1 MSKKRLVIISNRLP
15 VSVEI
20 KDEIQYHQS
29 MGGLATGLSSFYQNY
44 NCVWVG
50 WSGLTDEEVNPEQ
63 RKEITRQLKQ
73 EYQCHPLFLP
83 EKHLNNYYY
92 GFCNESI
99 WPLFH
104 YFNQYAIFKKEY
116 WESYYQVN
124 KFFSEKLTKILDTGD
139 ILWIHDYH
147 LFLLPGMIR
156 KKFPDLAIGYFL
168 HIPFPS
174 FEIFR
179 LLPWRKELLEGV
191 ICSDLIGFHTYDYVR
206 HFLSSVRRILGYEHT
221 LGKLK
226 VKNHVA
232 LVDIFPMGIEYS
244 KFATAVR
251 KKEIKKEIKKIKD
264 NLPKKKIILSIDR
277 MDYTKG
283 IEQRLKSYE
292 IFLEKFPKYHQQVT
306 LILVAVPSRTEVEQ
320 YQELKKVIEVLVA
333 EINGKYGGIS
343 WTPIIFIYR
352 AFLFEELAA
361 LYNIADV
368 CLVTPIR
375 DGMNLIAKEYIA
387 SKGNQPGVLI
397 LSEMAGAVEEMGE
410 VLVINP
416 NDFDQIAQ
424 AIDQALSMPE
434 QEQKERN
441 AVVRDRLKR
450 YDIIKWATDFIDSLF
465 LIKKYQNDLKEK
477 KLSRK
482 YQKKIIEEY
491 IKSQNSLFLLDY
503 DGTLREFHKKPSKA
517 VPSEKLLKILN
528 DLSEKSRVVIISG
541 RNAKTLDQWFKSVR
555 NLDLIAEHGVWIKK
569 SGCSW
574 ETVEPLS
581 PEWKDQIKPVLEYF
595 VDRTPGSFIEE
606 KDYSLVWHFRG
617 IDPALATVRSNELKE
632 TLFCMIG
639 NLDIGILE
647 GNKVIEIK
655 NSGINK
661 GRGALYFINE
671 QDWDFIFAAG
681 DDVTDEDIFQ
691 VLPENAWSIKVG
703 SGFSNA
709 KYTLNSVEEVVVLLE
724 KMGGKN

>member
-1 MSKKRLVIISNRLP
+1 MSKKRLVIVSNRLP

-20 KDEIQYHQS
+20 KEKIVYHQS
-29 MGGLATGLSSFYQNY
+29 MGGLASGLSSFYKDY
-44 NCVWVG
+44 NCLWLG
-50 WSGLTDEEVNPEQ
+50 WSGLTAQKVNQEQ
-63 RKEITRQLKQ
+63 RKEITNQLEQK
-73 EYQCHPLFLP
+73 YQCHPLFLP

-104 YFNQYAIFKKEY
+104 YFNQYAIFKQEY

-124 KFFSEKLTKILDTGD
+124 EIFARELIKILNDD
-139 ILWIHDYH
+139 HILWIHDYH

-156 KKFPDLAIGYFL
+156 KKYPDLPIGYFL

-179 LLPWRKELLEGV
+179 LLPWRKEILEGLL
-191 ICSDLIGFHTYDYVR
+191 CSDLIGFHTYDYVR

-232 LVDIFPMGIEYS
+232 LVDIFPMGIEYD
-244 KFATAVR
+244 KFSQASR
-251 KKEIKKEIKKIKD
+251 KKEVRKEIKKIRE

-292 IFLEKFPKYHQQVT
+292 KFLEKYPKYHQKVT

-320 YQELKKVIEVLVA
+320 YQELKRKIEILVA
-333 EINGKYGGIS
+333 EINGNYGGIS
-343 WTPIIFIYR
+343 WTPIVFIYR
-352 AFLFEELAA
+352 AFPFQELAA

-387 SKGNQPGVLI
+387 TKANQPGVLI

-424 AIDQALSMPE
+424 AIDQALSIPE
-434 QEQKERN
+434 QEQKEIN
-441 AVVRDRLKR
+441 KVISDRLKR

-465 LIKKYQNDLKEK
+465 QIKNYQNDLKER
-477 KLSRK
+477 KLSVK
-482 YQKKIIEEY
+482 YQKKLVDHF
-491 IKSQNSLFLLDY
+491 KTSQNALLLLDY
-503 DGTLREFHKKPSKA
+503 DGTLRDFHKKPSKA
-517 VPSEKLLKILN
+517 LPSEKLINILN
-528 DLSEKSRVVIISG
+528 RLTSVSRVVIISG
-541 RNAKTLDQWFKSVR
+541 RDSQTLDKWFKAVN
-555 NLDLIAEHGVWIKK
+555 NLDLVAEHGVWIKK
-569 SGCSW
+569 AGKSW
-574 ETVEPLS
+574 STVEPLS
-581 PEWKDQIKPVLEYF
+581 SKWKEQIKPVLEHY

-606 KDYSLVWHFRG
+606 KDYSLVWHYRR

-632 TLFCMIG
+632 ALFCLIR
-639 NLDIGILE
+639 NLDVGILE

-661 GRGALYFINE
+661 GRGARSFINE

-681 DDVTDEDIFQ
+681 DDITDEDIFQ
-691 VLPENAWSIKVG
+691 MLPASSWSVKVG

-709 KYTLNSVEEVVVLLE
+709 KYTLNSVEEVVNLLE
-724 KMGGKN
+724 KMGG

>member
-1 MSKKRLVIISNRLP
+1 MSKQKLIIVSNRLP

-20 KDEIQYHQS
+20 DKKIEYHQS
-29 MGGLATGLSSFYQNY
+29 MGGLATGLSSFYQSY
-44 NCVWVG
+44 DCVWLG
-50 WSGLTDEEVNPEQ
+50 WSGLTEEEVNPEQ
-63 RKEITRQLKQ
+63 KNKITQQLKLK
-73 EYQCHPLFLP
+73 YNCYPLFLP
-83 EKHLNNYYY
+83 EKHLNNYYF
-92 GFCNESI
+92 GFCNEII

-104 YFNQYAIFKKEY
+104 YFNQYAIFKPEY

-124 KFFSEKLTKILDTGD
+124 KIFSQELNKILTSDQ

-147 LFLLPGMIR
+147 LFLLPGMVR
-156 KKFPDLAIGYFL
+156 KNFPDLPIGYFL

-179 LLPWRKELLEGV
+179 SLPWRKEILEGV
-191 ICSDLIGFHTYDYVR
+191 LSSDLIGFHTYDYVR

-226 VKNHVA
+226 IKNHIA
-232 LVDIFPMGIEYS
+232 QVDIFPMGIEYK
-244 KFATAVR
+244 KFSQAP
-251 KKEIKKEIKKIKD
+251 KKSEIKREIEKIRE
-264 NLPKKKIILSIDR
+264 NLPHKKIILSIDR

-283 IEQRLKSYE
+283 IEQRLKSFE
-292 IFLEKFPKYHQQVT
+292 IFLEKFPQYHQQVT
-306 LILVAVPSRTEVEQ
+306 LILVAVPSRSEVEQ
-320 YQELKKVIEVLVA
+320 YQELKREIEILVG
-333 EINGKYGGIS
+333 EINGNYGGIS
-343 WTPIIFIYR
+343 WTPIVFIYR
-352 AFLFEELAA
+352 AFPYNELAA

-387 SKGNQPGVLI
+387 AKGNQPGVLI

-410 VLVINP
+410 ALVINP

-434 QEQKERN
+434 EEQKERN
-441 AVVRDRLKR
+441 AVISNRLKR
-450 YDIIKWATDFIDSLF
+450 YDIIKWANDFIDSLF
-465 LIKKYQNDLKEK
+465 QIKKYQNDLKEK
-477 KLSRK
+477 KLSLK
-482 YQKKIIEEY
+482 YQKQLVRDFKNS
-491 IKSQNSLFLLDY
+491 KSALLLLDY
-503 DGTLREFHKKPSKA
+503 DGTLTEFHKKPSKA
-517 VPSEKLLKILN
+517 IPSKKLLKILN
-528 DLSEKSRVVIISG
+528 HLSKISSVVIISG
-541 RNAKTLDQWFKSVR
+541 RDTKTLDEWFKTIN
-555 NLDLIAEHGVWIKK
+555 NLGLVAEHGVWIKK
-569 SGCSW
+569 AGEDWS
-574 ETVEPLS
+574 TVDQLS
-581 PEWKDQIKPVLEYF
+581 SEWKDQIKPVLEYY

-606 KDYSLVWHFRG
+606 KDFSLVWHYRG

-632 TLFCMIG
+632 ALFCMIR

-671 QDWDFIFAAG
+671 RDWDFIFAVG
-681 DDVTDEDIFQ
+681 DDITDEDIFQ
-691 VLPENAWSIKVG
+691 MLPENGWSVKVG

-709 KYTLNSVEEVVVLLE
+709 KYTLNSVEEVVNLLE
-724 KMGGKN
+724 TMGG